1 MCRSCTGDEGR
12 PFGVGCQ
19 ERAPNH
25 AKLLRSKAVVVSI
38 GVKASRTHLE
48 QVGIRETNESE
59 PSMTRRKPKICRQNQ
74 GRFHLL
80 GPVRRELGQ
89 AWAGGGRRIG
99 GVKLIQALVRNYGNQ
114 GLRCQGRSTSG
125 DNRKARVPKRSTGTD
140 QPVRAMKAG
149 NAAGAKGLGQAAAFG
164 VQLATGGGA

>member
-1 MCRSCTGDEGR
+1 MCRSCTRDEGR
-12 PFGVGCQ
+12 PFGVGFQ

-25 AKLLRSKAVVVSI
+25 SKLLRSKAVVVSI
-38 GVKASRTHLE
+38 GVKALRIHLK

-59 PSMTRRKPKICRQNQ
+59 PSMTRRKPETCRQNQ

-80 GPVRRELGQ
+80 GQVCRGLGY
-89 AWAGGGRRIG
+89 WAGGGRRIG
-99 GVKLIQALVRNYGNQ
+99 GVKLIWALVRNYGNQ
-114 GLRCQGRSTSG
+114 ELRCQGRSTSG
-125 DNRKARVPKRSTGTD
+125 DNREARVPKRSTGTD

-149 NAAGAKGLGQAAAFG
+149 NAAGAKGLGRAAAFG